1 MAKAL
6 NHSDS
11 DFSDDDLS
19 PLDISFNKAADHLK
33 KITSKLNNNQ
43 LLELYGYFKQ
53 GLEGECN
60 VPRPGWMDGRG
71 RRKWDAWK
79 ALGDMPKEKAKERYV
94 ELMHKFD
101 PEYES
106 LKKKES
112 TGPKETWVAVSS
124 MLRTPEPDLD
134 LNELSILDAARE
146 NMGDLVTELLKNN
159 PELKH
164 ERDDDGLTALHWAA
178 DRDATLSLTAAI
190 KGGCPIDAVDDCG
203 QTALHYAASCGHLK
217 STKILVEAGASLLKD
232 EEDCTPK
239 DLTTDNEIRK
249 ILEGAE

>member
-6 NHSDS
+6 DYSDS

-53 GLEGECN
+53 GLEGQCS
-60 VPRPGWMDGRG
+60 VSRPSWIDGRG

-79 ALGDMPKEKAKERYV
+79 ALGDMSKEEAKERYV
-94 ELMHKFD
+94 QLMQKFE

-106 LKKKES
+106 TEKKQH
-112 TGPKETWVAVSS
+112 TGSKDSWAAVSS
-124 MLRTPEPDLD
+124 MLHTPEPELDFNDLT
-134 LNELSILDAARE
+134 ILDAARE
-146 NMGDLVTELLKNN
+146 NLGDKVTELLRNN

-164 ERDDDGLTALHWAA
+164 ERDENGLTALHWAA

-190 KGGCPIDAVDDCG
+190 IGGCPIDAVDDCG
-203 QTALHYAASCGHLK
+203 QTALHYASSCGHLK
-217 STKILVEAGASLLKD
+217 STKILVDAGASLLKD

-239 DLTTDNEIRK
+239 DLATDNEIRI